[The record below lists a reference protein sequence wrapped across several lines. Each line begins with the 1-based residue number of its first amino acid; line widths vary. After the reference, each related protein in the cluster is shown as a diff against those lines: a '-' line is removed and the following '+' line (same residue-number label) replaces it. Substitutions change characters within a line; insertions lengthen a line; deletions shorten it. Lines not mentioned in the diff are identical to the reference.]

1 MMKAGRLES
10 PPAGPP
16 PGTSLRASPPPGDPL
31 QGLGLGSAACRS
43 QGRARARRF
52 LFGVGQT
59 AGPFRLATFWETRVE
74 TMARCREGFVSPNF
88 SVGKAARPMPGS
100 GPRSGGAHSQPP
112 PQGEAVQ
119 VLALNI
125 NSSGSTT
132 LLTGERQALSSYS
145 TGRGKTVECK
155 HNFLSSRARC

>member
-1 MMKAGRLES
+1 MKAGRLES

-52 LFGVGQT
+52 LVGVGQT

-88 SVGKAARPMPGS
+88 SVGKGCSAHARLRAAQRRGALPAPSS
-100 GPRSGGAHSQPP
+100 GRSCASFGVKHQFLGIYNPVDW
-112 PQGEAVQ
+112 GEASPQLVFD
-119 VLALNI
+119 
-125 NSSGSTT
+125 
-132 LLTGERQALSSYS
+132 GE
-145 TGRGKTVECK
+145 GEDC
-155 HNFLSSRARC
+155 